1 MSEEIKENSDAHA
14 HRRKSSIVK
23 CVRDNPW
30 IISSF
35 VLGILVL
42 IMIVS
47 SFGGLTGKVVSEKKA
62 SEAVQSYFSD
72 VGVDVDVNSV
82 KRESGVY
89 FMEVSTSSG
98 QSGIITL
105 SLDGK
110 YLGELSLLPEE
121 KENSNTNSNSNTQEI
136 PKSEKP
142 VVELFVMSHCPYG
155 TQAEKGILPVVNLL
169 GDKINFDVKFVYYA
183 MHPSA
188 GEVEE
193 QLNQYCI
200 QKEQESKYND
210 YLECF
215 LEEGDG
221 ESCLTE
227 AGIDKSKMNSCVSA
241 TDKQYNVLAN
251 KNDQSKWLNGR
262 YPLFNIYKELNEQY
276 GVGGSPTL
284 VINGQQVSAG
294 RSPSAYLDAICSS
307 FSDGNVPEECGETLP
322 SESYSPGFG
331 WTLSSGTATN
341 GAQCY

>member
-142 VVELFVMSHCPYG
+142 VVELFVMSFCPFG
-155 TQAEKGILPVVNLL
+155 NKAEDTMLPVYELL
-169 GDKINFDVKFVYYA
+169 KDNVEWNVHYIVSASGDKISSLHGQPETDQNIRELCVLNEYGQDLFWDFMVYVNGNCGRDG
-183 MHPSA
+183 S
-188 GEVEE
+188 
-193 QLNQYCI
+193 CW
-200 QKEQESKYND
+200 KEGANKLGINVNKIETCFNND
-210 YLECF
+210 GL
-215 LEEGDG
+215 
-221 ESCLTE
+221 SMMKSE
-227 AGIDKSKMNSCVSA
+227 AGISKDKGVS
-241 TDKQYNVLAN
+241 
-251 KNDQSKWLNGR
+251 
-262 YPLFNIYKELNEQY
+262 
-276 GVGGSPTL
+276 GSPTL
-284 VINGQQVSAG
+284 IINGVKSSLVYQYGNSELYKQ
-294 RSPSAYLDAICSS
+294 AICSS
-307 FSDGNVPEECGETLP
+307 FENPPQEC
-322 SESYSPGFG
+322 SVV
-331 WTLSSGTATN
+331 LSGSTSTSN
-341 GAQCY
+341 GGSC